1 MEKLTTLYQNY
12 SSNVWGG
19 RKSGDYKKKKKLAFM
34 GFVLGVMLL
43 HTSIYKQHLAR
54 VKGDYKKKCSERNRG
69 KGSETKIK
77 RDKAY
82 KKKKDEF
89 SCVDVV
95 IAVFVSK
102 GAS

>member
-1 MEKLTTLYQNY
+1 
-12 SSNVWGG
+12 
-19 RKSGDYKKKKKLAFM
+19 M

-69 KGSETKIK
+69 KGSETKK
-77 RDKAY
+77 K
-82 KKKKDEF
+82 KTWQSVQKKKDEF

-102 GAS
+102 GDS